1 MAELKTKR
9 NERSVTAF
17 LDRIADE
24 GKRRDAYAVL
34 ALMRQVTKSKPVMW
48 GTSIVGFGRYRYEFE
63 SGRVGEWFLAGFS
76 PRKQSL
82 TLYIMAGFTGYGELL
97 RKLGKHGT
105 GGSCLYLKT
114 LDDVHMPTLKKLVS
128 ESVKHM
134 KKRSK

>member
-9 NERSVTAF
+9 NDRSVTAF

-34 ALMRQVTKSKPVMW
+34 ALMRQVTKAKPMMW
-48 GTSIVGFGRYRYEFE
+48 GDSIVGFGRYRYEYG
-63 SGRVGEWFLAGFS
+63 SGRAGEWFLTGFS

-82 TLYIMAGFTGYGELL
+82 TLYIMAGFTGYGDLL

-105 GGSCLYLKT
+105 GGSCLYLKR
-114 LDDVHMPTLKKLVS
+114 LD
-128 ESVKHM
+128 
-134 KKRSK
+134 